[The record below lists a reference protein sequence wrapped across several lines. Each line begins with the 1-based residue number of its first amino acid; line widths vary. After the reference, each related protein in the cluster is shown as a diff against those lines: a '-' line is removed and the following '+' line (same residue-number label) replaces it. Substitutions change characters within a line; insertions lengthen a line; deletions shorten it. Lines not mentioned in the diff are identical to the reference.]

1 MTLPNFTAAMRHQS
15 QPELGSS
22 RSRDRIPTF
31 FKCGMVRVEF
41 FGVPRIRAGVSFV
54 EIGDVATLGELLKVL
69 ANRLPTLQG
78 DCLRLAGGATWE
90 LTEHCVAN
98 LSGHRFVRDLGQP
111 LEPDDVLL
119 ILSSDAGG

>member
-1 MTLPNFTAAMRHQS
+1 MTPLHFTEAVRR
-15 QPELGSS
+15 QPQPVLGSS
-22 RSRDRIPTF
+22 RSRDRVPTL
-31 FKCGMVRVEF
+31 FKCGMVRIEF

-54 EIGDVATLGELLKVL
+54 EIGDVATLGELLEVL
-69 ANRLPTLQG
+69 ANQLPTLQG
-78 DCLRLAGGATWE
+78 DCLRLASGATWE

-119 ILSSDAGG
+119 ILSADAGG